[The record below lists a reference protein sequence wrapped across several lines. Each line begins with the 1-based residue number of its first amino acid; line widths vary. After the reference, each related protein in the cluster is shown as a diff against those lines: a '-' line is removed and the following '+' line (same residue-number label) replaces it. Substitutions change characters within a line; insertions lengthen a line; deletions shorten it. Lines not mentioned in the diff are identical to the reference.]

1 MFHLFGTAGERR
13 RGEEVDV
20 HSILEARVMGES
32 VKITA
37 RFEGRTWQ
45 QITDFARR
53 MGYTDMKELI
63 PILFSYGVSEKEGAD
78 VERRRLELYSLGSK
92 YAAMKFE
99 AYQLFNDNRAL
110 SMALSTML
118 PENRRLRK
126 LAAERS
132 LGPYRQESWDDWSQE
147 DIDRFHKKYVY
158 SLKGT

>member
-1 MFHLFGTAGERR
+1 MVLYAGRPFECSETELNRAPRR
-13 RGEEVDV
+13 ADTPDGQGEP
-20 HSILEARVMGES
+20 SPP
-32 VKITA
+32 
-37 RFEGRTWQ
+37 Q
-45 QITDFARR
+45 
-53 MGYTDMKELI
+53 LI
-63 PILFSYGVSEKEGAD
+63 PSQVPDD
-78 VERRRLELYSLGSK
+78 VERRRLELCSLSSK

-99 AYQLFNDNRAL
+99 AYQLFNDNRAP

-132 LGPYRQESWDDWSQE
+132 LGPYRQEPWDDWSQE